1 MKPDFVK
8 RRNSWLVFAK
18 NIFQGPVESPSNVE
32 NKVLAQLQAI
42 RKEVFLNSSGNKEAA
57 SKWLFHPESGFR
69 LLWDFVMIFCVVYQ
83 AFYVPLS
90 MSFDISLSSSLLSL
104 EILSVCIF
112 LLDIRT
118 PQTAINFNTA
128 YYSAG
133 SIITK
138 RTTIALNYMHLWLW
152 LDLLSSVPYTWF
164 TDGLQTKSD
173 QDIAEKSGASGLLLF
188 VRLFRF
194 VRILRLLRL
203 MKLKSLLVKIEDYI
217 ASDSIADAF
226 QFTRLFLIICM
237 IAHWIAC
244 WFVYITREEQ
254 LINPETWL
262 SGLSH
267 PASNAE
273 VYVTALY
280 FTFTMMTTVGYGDVI
295 PTTTGTRLYV
305 TCMMIVSCGVFAYT
319 LGSIG
324 SLVAK
329 QNAEANA
336 YREKVV
342 NLNQYMRKNNLP
354 GELQFRV
361 RRFLEYIWGKKIAD
375 SLNERE
381 ILSALSEPLKDEVYA
396 QVNGAI
402 VNICPVFLSLDQTF
416 VTQLSKLLNPETFA
430 PGDVVF
436 EQGLLGGKMFYIVHG
451 KIEVYHQATNSSFK
465 ILHTKAYFGEISF
478 FTNQPRCASTRC
490 LEFADVL
497 SLERADTD
505 KLLLKF
511 PLTKE
516 HLQLMSKQV
525 VLQKDLSAL
534 NVRCYVCKSLGH
546 VATRCRRILLNLD
559 HEEIRSKWL
568 HGRNQ
573 HSRFINVELPPVP
586 NHVRAEKRVNFKFSS
601 KNVLGF
607 KRKTR
612 EMFPDDPNLLP
623 VIRDFEDRFKRRE
636 PVRNASLGSD
646 AVSPRSPK
654 RRNNKPRYSIIYKDS
669 DSSSDENIRIERQP
683 PRRKSFR
690 KSLIQSRT
698 PTAEPEVVSKTRS
711 STGPETLLANSVPV
725 EKVHPQ
731 GLMRPKPMP
740 LEFGLATQPHNR
752 ARALGSVWSISS
764 AEGQDLSE
772 TPLRVGSLD
781 FEFAP

>member
-1 MKPDFVK
+1 M
-8 RRNSWLVFAK
+8 
-18 NIFQGPVESPSNVE
+18 
-32 NKVLAQLQAI
+32 
-42 RKEVFLNSSGNKEAA
+42 
-57 SKWLFHPESGFR
+57 
-69 LLWDFVMIFCVVYQ
+69 
-83 AFYVPLS
+83 
-90 MSFDISLSSSLLSL
+90 
-104 EILSVCIF
+104 
-112 LLDIRT
+112 
-118 PQTAINFNTA
+118 NFNTA

-133 SIITK
+133 SLITT
-138 RTTIALNYMHLWLW
+138 RSTIALNYVHLWLW

-164 TDGLQTKSD
+164 TDGLLTSSNQGFG
-173 QDIAEKSGASGLLLF
+173 EKNAASGVLLF

-203 MKLKSLLVKIEDYI
+203 MKLKTLLVKIEDYI
-217 ASDSIADAF
+217 ASDSIADVF

-254 LINPETWL
+254 LVNPETWL
-262 SGLSH
+262 SALSH

-273 VYVTALY
+273 VYVSALY

-305 TCMMIVSCGVFAYT
+305 TSMMIVSCGVFAYT

-361 RRFLEYIWGKKIAD
+361 RRFLEYIWGKKIAE

-402 VNICPVFLSLDQTF
+402 VNICPVFLSLDQVF

-436 EQGLLGGKMFYIVHG
+436 EQGLFGGKMFYVVHG
-451 KIEVYHQATNSSFK
+451 KIDVYHQATNSSFK
-465 ILHTKAYFGEISF
+465 ILHTKSYFGEISF
-478 FTNQPRCASTRC
+478 FTNEARCASTRC

-516 HLQLMSKQV
+516 HLQLMAKQV
-525 VLQKDLSAL
+525 VMQKDLSAL
-534 NVRCYVCKSLGH
+534 HVRCYVCKSMGH

-573 HSRFINVELPPVP
+573 HSRFINVEVPPVP
-586 NHVRAEKRVNFKFSS
+586 NHVRVEKRVNFKFSS
-601 KNVLGF
+601 KNVLGY
-607 KRKTR
+607 KRKTK
-612 EMFPDDPNLLP
+612 ELFPDDPNLLP
-623 VIRDFEDRFKRRE
+623 VIRDFEDRFKPKE
-636 PVRNASLGSD
+636 LVRQSSLDS
-646 AVSPRSPK
+646 ATVSPRSPK

-669 DSSSDENIRIERQP
+669 ESSGEDSIRIERLP

-690 KSLIQSRT
+690 KTLIQPHT
-698 PTAEPEVVSKTRS
+698 PISEPEVISKTRS
-711 STGPETLLANSVPV
+711 STGPESLLVNSVPV
-725 EKVHPQ
+725 DEVQP
-731 GLMRPKPMP
+731 LVFVRPRPMP
-740 LEFGLATQPHNR
+740 LEARLAKPPHDH
-752 ARALGSVWSISS
+752 ARVFGSVWSIDS